1 MHYTLRRGTWRSGVA
16 VPFYQLIVLAIVQG
30 ITEFLPISSSGHLV
44 ITSKLAGWPDQ
55 GLTIDIAVHAGTLV
69 AVLVYFRSD
78 IWQVIAGG
86 ARLLTG
92 RMTPGGRLALLLIVG
107 TLPLVAAGFLLK
119 PYVSSLLRNTE
130 LIAWT
135 TIGFGLLLGLID
147 RVSMTLRRTEH
158 LGFGNAV
165 FIGVAQIL
173 ALLPGTS
180 RSGITITAGRLLGM
194 ERREAARFSMLLSI
208 PAILGAATLA
218 GRDLYLS
225 HDIALGYD
233 SAIAAGLSFVTALI
247 AISAMM
253 RWLQRASY
261 WPFVAYRILLGGYL
275 LYWIYG

>member
-1 MHYTLRRGTWRSGVA
+1 MHYTSPGIATFGGIA
-16 VPFYQLIVLAIVQG
+16 VPLYHLVALAIVQG

-44 ITSKLAGWPDQ
+44 LTSRLAGWPDQ

-69 AVLVYFRSD
+69 AVIAYFYADVWRLV
-78 IWQVIAGG
+78 AGS

-92 RMTPGGRLALLLIVG
+92 RLTTDGRLALLILVA
-107 TLPLVAAGFLLK
+107 TLPIVAAGYFLST
-119 PYVSSLLRNTE
+119 YVATLFRNVE

-147 RVSMTLRRTEH
+147 RISMTFQRTEH
-158 LGFGNAV
+158 LSFGNAA

-180 RSGITITAGRLLGM
+180 RSGITITAGRLLNM

-208 PAILGAATLA
+208 PTILGAATLA
-218 GRDLYLS
+218 GRDLYATGN
-225 HDIALGYD
+225 IALGYD
-233 SAIAAGLSFVTALI
+233 AALVAGLSFVTALI

-261 WPFVAYRILLGGYL
+261 WPFVAYRLLLGVFL
-275 LYWIYG
+275 LYWVYA